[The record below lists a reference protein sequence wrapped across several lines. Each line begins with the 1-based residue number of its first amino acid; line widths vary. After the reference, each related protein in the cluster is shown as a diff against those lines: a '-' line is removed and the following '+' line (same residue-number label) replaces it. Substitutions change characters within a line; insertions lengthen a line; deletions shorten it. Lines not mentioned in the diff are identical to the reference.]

1 MIELRRA
8 ESHGQTRF
16 NGVSAQHHF
25 CYGPYQSPER
35 INWGRLRTFNRLEI
49 APGGARPPNFLGGME
64 VLLIAETGA
73 TVVRCGGSDTVV
85 RPGEV
90 AHLLMRGGDDF
101 GLSNPGS
108 QPAIVT
114 ELWFTSDDWS
124 GAPRVTRSRWHRA
137 GGMLASSRSSDEPA
151 VLLACDAR
159 VRFLQE
165 DAAEAFRPVSLAT
178 DHAYLCLMAG
188 GLSIGECEAGPGD
201 SLAVSGE
208 MRLDIAMRGNAS
220 GLLVEC

>member
-85 RPGEV
+85 GG
-90 AHLLMRGGDDF
+90 AGDDLLYGDGAAIAEDGAAGADRFVFASGDGNDTIADFGGGDLLDVTGY
-101 GLSNPGS
+101 GLSFASLDSDTDGS
-108 QPAIVT
+108 LTDA
-114 ELWFTSDDWS
+114 DDLVALDGGDLVVDL
-124 GAPRVTRSRWHRA
+124 GAAA
-137 GGMLASSRSSDEPA
+137 GGA
-151 VLLACDAR
+151 
-159 VRFLQE
+159 
-165 DAAEAFRPVSLAT
+165 
-178 DHAYLCLMAG
+178 
-188 GLSIGECEAGPGD
+188 
-201 SLAVSGE
+201 AVSDTI
-208 MRLDIAMRGNAS
+208 RLTGVSQLTETAF
-220 GLLVEC
+220 VF